1 MSWTDREY
9 NAETETAPL
18 RKRKL
23 PVKSYALRAP
33 RSERTDFRERHTTH
47 SSSRYCPTVSMDR
60 SNGSK
65 DRSSPTL
72 FYLFCILAQAPPE
85 IASKRA
91 QYRFG
96 GFQGPAGSASS
107 QSATGRLP
115 TMSASPVAISRI
127 SINTCANLELPSER
141 TRVASM
147 SLPKRCRLN
156 RSATIA
162 SEGCASHLHS
172 R

>member
-1 MSWTDREY
+1 MLIGVSERL
-9 NAETETAPL
+9 NFQAPL

-85 IASKRA
+85 IARRRA
-91 QYRFG
+91 QCRFG
-96 GFQGPAGSASS
+96 GSQGHAGSAILSSAS
-107 QSATGRLP
+107 QSTQATIRLFP
-115 TMSASPVAISRI
+115 LSQFRCPRSQANALGPRANSSSARTRI
-127 SINTCANLELPSER
+127 ASVSLLQGTCAGNQF
-141 TRVASM
+141 V
-147 SLPKRCRLN
+147 
-156 RSATIA
+156 
-162 SEGCASHLHS
+162 S